1 MHNDTPKV
9 AHAHTRKL
17 YTHETRG
24 TLLRAHAHMRR
35 ARTQTVHAHTARMH
49 LSVRH
54 FCRAALHYIP
64 MGDVKRLC
72 RARKAFREGGA
83 SFEKMLRVKKLAD
96 AHLYANEF
104 R

>member
-1 MHNDTPKV
+1 MKKTLSASLRSWRFKNASLPLKTIEK
-9 AHAHTRKL
+9 TRQPREKTL
-17 YTHETRG
+17 WWTHG
-24 TLLRAHAHMRR
+24 L
-35 ARTQTVHAHTARMH
+35 TALIH

-72 RARKAFREGGA
+72 RARKALREGGA